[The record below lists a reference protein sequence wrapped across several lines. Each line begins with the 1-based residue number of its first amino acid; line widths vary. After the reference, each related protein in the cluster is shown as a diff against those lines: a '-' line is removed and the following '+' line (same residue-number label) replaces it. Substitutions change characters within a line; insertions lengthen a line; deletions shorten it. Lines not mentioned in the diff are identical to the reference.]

1 MNVREQ
7 LKKGYIVFDG
17 GQGTQFQKMGML
29 PGTIP
34 ETLNVTN
41 PNMVRRMYEGY
52 VLAGADVITTN
63 TFGANRKKLGS
74 HEEVVK
80 CVEAAAKLAREVA
93 KDKCVALD
101 LGPLGELIEP
111 IGSLT
116 FDEAYE
122 SFKEV
127 VDIAKPFVDLVI
139 VETMTDLY
147 ETKAAVMAVKENSDL
162 PVFCTMTFMETMRTF
177 TGTSVEAFALTLSPF
192 VDAIGINC
200 SLGPRQ
206 ILPIMKELAKWT
218 DKPLMIQA
226 NAGIPDA
233 QMNYP
238 VKPKEF
244 AEYYKK
250 YINLG
255 VQVLGGC
262 CGTTPD
268 YTREIRALVD
278 SSEFKPREVHV
289 PCAVCSASDVVVLNQ
304 DSVEIIGER
313 INPTGK
319 KAMKQALLND
329 DFDYIT
335 NQALAQVEANA
346 TILDVNAG
354 LPEIDEKAMLTR
366 MVKHVQ
372 SIVTVPLQ
380 IDCGKPDA
388 IEQALRYYNG
398 RAIVNSVNGEDKS
411 LNSILPIVKK
421 YGAAVVG
428 LTIDERGLPKST
440 QERVEIAE
448 KIIKRCKEFGIR
460 EEDILIDCLTLTVS
474 VEKDQARKT
483 LDAIAE
489 IKKKYSV
496 KFVLGVS
503 NVSFGL
509 PNRQIVN
516 STFVKT
522 ALAFGLNC
530 PIINPN
536 IKENAEAIKSF
547 KETKNDYDKEFF
559 YKEFMD
565 SVENNMNFT
574 VEEAAPIPET
584 ERDIFY
590 YIKRGLKGAKTA
602 CLKLLE
608 INDPIVVINDYLI
621 PALNEV
627 GDEYEKGKIFLPQL
641 IASAESAKECFAEI
655 KTILAKQNGEET
667 DRGTIVIGTVKGDI
681 HDIGKNIVKTVLEN
695 YGYRLIDL
703 GKNVEPQLFVD
714 TAKKHKAKLVGL
726 SALMTTTVGSM
737 EETIKLLKEQYPE
750 CQTFVGGAVLN
761 EDYAAK
767 IGATYYTKDA
777 NQSVKVA
784 NLVYNH

>member
-244 AEYYKK
+244 AEYYK
-250 YINLG
+250 
-255 VQVLGGC
+255 
-262 CGTTPD
+262 
-268 YTREIRALVD
+268 
-278 SSEFKPREVHV
+278 
-289 PCAVCSASDVVVLNQ
+289 
-304 DSVEIIGER
+304 
-313 INPTGK
+313 
-319 KAMKQALLND
+319 
-329 DFDYIT
+329 
-335 NQALAQVEANA
+335 
-346 TILDVNAG
+346 
-354 LPEIDEKAMLTR
+354 
-366 MVKHVQ
+366 
-372 SIVTVPLQ
+372 
-380 IDCGKPDA
+380 
-388 IEQALRYYNG
+388 
-398 RAIVNSVNGEDKS
+398 
-411 LNSILPIVKK
+411 
-421 YGAAVVG
+421 
-428 LTIDERGLPKST
+428 
-440 QERVEIAE
+440 
-448 KIIKRCKEFGIR
+448 
-460 EEDILIDCLTLTVS
+460 
-474 VEKDQARKT
+474 
-483 LDAIAE
+483 
-489 IKKKYSV
+489 
-496 KFVLGVS
+496 
-503 NVSFGL
+503 
-509 PNRQIVN
+509 RQ
-516 STFVKT
+516 
-522 ALAFGLNC
+522 
-530 PIINPN
+530 
-536 IKENAEAIKSF
+536 
-547 KETKNDYDKEFF
+547 
-559 YKEFMD
+559 
-565 SVENNMNFT
+565 
-574 VEEAAPIPET
+574 
-584 ERDIFY
+584 
-590 YIKRGLKGAKTA
+590 
-602 CLKLLE
+602 
-608 INDPIVVINDYLI
+608 
-621 PALNEV
+621 
-627 GDEYEKGKIFLPQL
+627 
-641 IASAESAKECFAEI
+641 
-655 KTILAKQNGEET
+655 
-667 DRGTIVIGTVKGDI
+667 
-681 HDIGKNIVKTVLEN
+681 
-695 YGYRLIDL
+695 
-703 GKNVEPQLFVD
+703 
-714 TAKKHKAKLVGL
+714 
-726 SALMTTTVGSM
+726 
-737 EETIKLLKEQYPE
+737 
-750 CQTFVGGAVLN
+750 
-761 EDYAAK
+761 
-767 IGATYYTKDA
+767 
-777 NQSVKVA
+777 
-784 NLVYNH
+784 